1 MRTILGLD
9 LGTNS
14 IGWAVINSVIKEQ
27 TERIWIEMAGSRIIP
42 MDALSWETL
51 TKGILYHRQLK
62 EPVLE
67 GCVD

>member
-27 TERIWIEMAGSRIIP
+27 TEKIWIEMAG
-42 MDALSWETL
+42 E
-51 TKGILYHRQLK
+51 
-62 EPVLE
+62 
-67 GCVD
+67 